1 MNKRTLALY
10 SAIREINA
18 LKATIVAHKNYLEKG
33 YDKSIYRT
41 IKRTEEKLKS
51 CETEYVALC
60 SECTPQEI
68 TQAYT
73 EATQI

>member
-10 SAIREINA
+10 SVIREING

-33 YDKSIYRT
+33 YNKSIYRT

-73 EATQI
+73 EATEI

>member
-1 MNKRTLALY
+1 MNKRTLTLY
-10 SAIREINA
+10 SAIREING
-18 LKATIVAHKNYLEKG
+18 LRATIVAHKNYLEKG

-41 IKRTEEKLKS
+41 IKRTEERLKS

-73 EATQI
+73 EAMES

>member
-1 MNKRTLALY
+1 MNKRTLTLY
-10 SAIREINA
+10 STIREING
-18 LKATIVAHKNYLEKG
+18 LRATIAAHKNYLEKG

-41 IKRTEEKLKS
+41 IKRAEERLKS

-60 SECTPQEI
+60 SECTSQEI

-73 EATQI
+73 EAMET